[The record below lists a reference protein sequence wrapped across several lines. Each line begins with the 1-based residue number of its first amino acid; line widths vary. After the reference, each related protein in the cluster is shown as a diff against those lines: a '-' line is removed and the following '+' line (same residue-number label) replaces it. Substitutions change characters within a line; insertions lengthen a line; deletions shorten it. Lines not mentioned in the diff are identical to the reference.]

1 MNDTKIS
8 VEATTLHIRTK
19 YPDAIYHELNEA
31 QDGGLLLDV
40 RASRSW
46 FATTITAQLAD
57 DALTADPAVDI
68 ERIARLARSIEV
80 ARLPRAA

>member
-19 YPDAIYHELNEA
+19 YPDAS
-31 QDGGLLLDV
+31 GLLLDI